1 MTTLQTVQEIA
12 KSGAEILGAISAF
25 ATLVAHL
32 PLPWPRLSA
41 FFARVG
47 VATSKFAVAEKAQ
60 P

>member
-25 ATLVAHL
+25 ATLVSHL
-32 PLPWPRLSA
+32 PLPPAIAS

-47 VATSKFAVAEKAQ
+47 VTTSKFAVAKKAQ